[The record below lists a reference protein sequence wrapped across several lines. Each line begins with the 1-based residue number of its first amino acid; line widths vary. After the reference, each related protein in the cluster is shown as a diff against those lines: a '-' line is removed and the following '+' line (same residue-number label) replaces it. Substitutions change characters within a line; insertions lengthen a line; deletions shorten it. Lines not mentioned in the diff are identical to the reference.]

1 MRNKLKLKDRFHYA
15 FDKTMSKGTP
25 ALIMW
30 LAILSIALILIIA
43 CISVL
48 FGIAPEGEEE
58 MGFIESAWLNLM
70 RTLDA
75 GTMGGDVGWYFRI
88 LMLVVTIGG
97 IFIVSTLI
105 GVLSSGIESKL
116 EEMRKG
122 RSFVIEKN
130 HTLILGWSE
139 KVFTIISE
147 LVIAN
152 ENQKKSRIV
161 ILADKD
167 KVEMEDE
174 ISEKIAN
181 LRNTKVICRNG
192 TPNDIG
198 DLDIVNPHESKSIII
213 LAPESGD
220 ADSQTIKTILAV
232 TNNPNR
238 KKEPYNIIAEIK
250 EERFIDVAKIIGEDE
265 VELILTDDIISRI
278 MVQTCR
284 QSSLSVV
291 YNELMGF
298 EGSEIYFKDEPKLNG
313 KTYNEALLWYENSA
327 VIGMQTA
334 DGSVLINPPMDKV
347 FNEGDLIMAITEDD
361 DTLIIGKQQGIFDST
376 KIKNDIIVKSA
387 TEKTLI
393 LGWNHRGKTILREL
407 NNYVLKGSE
416 ISIAA
421 NCEQAETDT
430 NEIKNIFQN
439 ITIGFIKSDTT
450 DRKVIESLK
459 PEIYDHIIVLSYV
472 DEMDIQ
478 QADAKTLIT
487 LLQLR
492 HYAKEKNIDLNI
504 VSEMMDVRNRE
515 LASVTKADDFIVS
528 DKMISL
534 LIAQVSENKSLMR
547 VYNDLFQDEG
557 SEIYI
562 KSVSN
567 YIEIGV
573 PVNFYSVVESAARMN
588 ESAFGYC
595 IASESFNSSKLY
607 GVYINPSKSEMITF
621 ADGDRIIVMA
631 ED

>member
-1 MRNKLKLKDRFHYA
+1 LG
-15 FDKTMSKGTP
+15 FD
-25 ALIMW
+25 
-30 LAILSIALILIIA
+30 
-43 CISVL
+43 
-48 FGIAPEGEEE
+48 
-58 MGFIESAWLNLM
+58 
-70 RTLDA
+70 
-75 GTMGGDVGWYFRI
+75 
-88 LMLVVTIGG
+88 
-97 IFIVSTLI
+97 
-105 GVLSSGIESKL
+105 
-116 EEMRKG
+116 
-122 RSFVIEKN
+122 
-130 HTLILGWSE
+130 
-139 KVFTIISE
+139 
-147 LVIAN
+147 
-152 ENQKKSRIV
+152 
-161 ILADKD
+161 
-167 KVEMEDE
+167 
-174 ISEKIAN
+174 
-181 LRNTKVICRNG
+181 
-192 TPNDIG
+192 
-198 DLDIVNPHESKSIII
+198 
-213 LAPESGD
+213 
-220 ADSQTIKTILAV
+220 
-232 TNNPNR
+232 
-238 KKEPYNIIAEIK
+238 
-250 EERFIDVAKIIGEDE
+250 
-265 VELILTDDIISRI
+265 
-278 MVQTCR
+278 
-284 QSSLSVV
+284 
-291 YNELMGF
+291 
-298 EGSEIYFKDEPKLNG
+298 GSEIYFKDEAKLIG

-327 VIGMQTA
+327 VIGIQTA
-334 DGSVLINPPMDKV
+334 DGNVLINPPMDKV

-361 DTLIIGKQQGIFDST
+361 DTLIIGKQKGIFDST
-376 KIKNDIIVKSA
+376 KIKSDIIIKSA

-393 LGWNHRGKTILREL
+393 LGWNHRGKAILREL

-430 NEIKNIFQN
+430 NEIQN
-439 ITIGFIKSDTT
+439 TYQNFTIGFIKSDTT
-450 DRKVIESLK
+450 DRNVIELLK
-459 PEIYDHIIVLSYV
+459 PELYDHIIVLSYV

-573 PVNFYSVVESAARMN
+573 PVNFYSVVESAARKN

-607 GVYINPSKSEMITF
+607 GVNINPSKSEMITF

>member
-1 MRNKLKLKDRFHYA
+1 MKQKITLKDRFHYA
-15 FDKTMSKGTP
+15 FDKTMSKGTS

-30 LAILSIALILIIA
+30 LAILSIALVLIIA
-43 CISVL
+43 SVSVL
-48 FGIAPEGEEE
+48 FGIAPEGEET

-75 GTMGGDVGWYFRI
+75 GTMGGDMGWSFRI
-88 LMLVVTIGG
+88 LMLLVTIGG

-122 RSFVIEKN
+122 RSFVIEKD

-139 KVFTIISE
+139 KVLTIISE

-152 ENQKKSRIV
+152 ENQKKPRIV
-161 ILADKD
+161 ILANKD

-174 ISEKIAN
+174 INEKITN

-192 TPNDIG
+192 NPNDIG

-250 EERFIDVAKIIGEDE
+250 EERYIDVAKIIGEDE
-265 VELILTDDIISRI
+265 VELIHTDDIISRI

-284 QSSLSVV
+284 QTSLSVV
-291 YNELMGF
+291 YNELMSF
-298 EGSEIYFKDEPKLNG
+298 EGSEIYFNSEPKLIG
-313 KTYNEALLWYENSA
+313 KTYNEALLCYENSA
-327 VIGMQTA
+327 IIGMQTA
-334 DGSVLINPPMDKV
+334 DGNVLINPPMDKV

-361 DTLIIGKQQGIFDST
+361 DKLIIGKQKGIFDTT
-376 KIKNDIIVKSA
+376 KIKSDIKVKSA
-387 TEKTLI
+387 PERTLI
-393 LGWNHRGKTILREL
+393 LGWNHRGKSIMREL
-407 NNYVLKGSE
+407 NNYVVQGSE
-416 ISIAA
+416 ISIVA
-421 NCEQAETDT
+421 NCEQVETDT
-430 NEIKNIFQN
+430 HEIKHIFQN
-439 ITIGFIKSDTT
+439 FTTHFIKSDTT

-459 PEIYDHIIVLSYV
+459 PEIYDHIIVLSYM

-534 LIAQVSENKSLMR
+534 LIAQVSENKTLMK
-547 VYNDLFQDEG
+547 VYNDLLQDEG

-562 KSVSN
+562 KSASN
-567 YIEIGV
+567 YIEIGI
-573 PVNFYSVVESAARMN
+573 PVNFYTVVESASRKN

-595 IASESFNSSKLY
+595 MAAEAFNPSKLF
-607 GVYINPSKSEMITF
+607 GVNINPSKSDMITF
-621 ADGDRIIVMA
+621 AEGDRIIVMA
-631 ED
+631 EE